1 MSEVSLGALDLESL
15 RSFVIVTQ
23 QGTLAAAADQR
34 HRTVSAISMQI
45 KRLEERL
52 GTRLLIR
59 GARGVSPTP
68 TGETL
73 LREARELLRQ
83 HDNLLARF
91 TGRGLSGK
99 VRFGLP
105 EDYARE
111 LVGQVLPE
119 FLATHPDVLLEAVT
133 ATSGE
138 LTHLLERG
146 ELALAVLLD
155 RQNRLRGGEPMW
167 RTAPVWAAAREARI
181 DVEQPLPLALH
192 PVNCP
197 YRALG
202 LEALEAVGRSWYAVF
217 TCTSIHA
224 LETAVEA
231 GLAIGILDRQRLT
244 PAMRV
249 LDESDSLP
257 PLIGGEAKLYFGRHI
272 AKDSRPAVEALAAL
286 LRERFHQRAPWPG
299 ERADNSAFAIRG
311 GASGDR
317 RN

>member
-1 MSEVSLGALDLESL
+1 MSEASLGTLDLESL
-15 RSFVIVTQ
+15 RSFMVVTQ
-23 QGTLAAAADQR
+23 LGTLAAAAEQR
-34 HRTVSAISMQI
+34 HRTISAISMQI

-52 GTRLLIR
+52 NTQLLIR

-68 TGETL
+68 AGEAL

-119 FLATHPDVLLEAVT
+119 FLGSHPNVLLEAVT

-138 LTHLLERG
+138 LSRQLERG
-146 ELALAVLLD
+146 ELTLAILLD
-155 RQNRLRGGEPMW
+155 RQNRLKGGEPMW
-167 RTAPVWAAAREARI
+167 TTAPVWAAPREMRL
-181 DVEQPLPLALH
+181 DEGQPLALALH

-197 YRALG
+197 YRATG
-202 LEALEAVGRSWYAVF
+202 VEALEALGRAWYAVF
-217 TCTSIHA
+217 TSTSIHA

-231 GLAIGILDRQRLT
+231 GLAISILDRQRLT

-249 LDESDSLP
+249 LDENDGLP
-257 PLIGGEAKLYFGRHI
+257 PLIGGEAKLYFGRNI